1 MESNYRAVA
10 PGKGAAPYIG
20 GKRRLARR
28 IIERIEALPHAVYAE
43 VFVGMGGVFF
53 RRRFAP
59 RAEVINDRSRDV
71 ATFFRVLQRHH
82 QAFMDEMK
90 WKLGA
95 RAEFERLMAVDPE
108 TLTDLER
115 SARFYY
121 LQKLAFG
128 GKVAGRTFGVDAGGA
143 SGFNIVRLA
152 SELQEIHERLSG
164 VTIECLDFEAFL
176 DRYDRAG
183 TLFYLDPP
191 YWGSEGDYG
200 KGAFAR
206 EDFARLAARLKRL
219 KGHFLLSLNDT
230 PGVRETFDG
239 FDFEEVRLTYTIAE
253 TAAKPAAELIIADCP
268 CPGGS
273 QVGQGV
279 LV

>member
-1 MESNYRAVA
+1 MESNYRRVA

-20 GKRRLARR
+20 GKRMLARR
-28 IIERIEALPHAVYAE
+28 IIERIESLPHAVYAE

-59 RAEVINDRSRDV
+59 KAEVINDRSRDV

-82 QAFMDEMK
+82 QAFLDEMK
-90 WKLGA
+90 WKLGS
-95 RAEFERLMAVDPE
+95 RAEFQRLMDVDPD

-128 GKVAGRTFGVDAGGA
+128 GKVAGRNFGVDSSSP

-152 SELQEIHERLSG
+152 SELQDIHERLSG

-176 DRYDRAG
+176 DRYDRPGA
-183 TLFYLDPP
+183 LFYLDPP

-200 KGAFAR
+200 KGAFCR
-206 EDFARLAARLKRL
+206 DDFGRLANRLRNL

-230 PGVRETFDG
+230 PGVRECFEG
-239 FDFEEVRLTYTIAE
+239 FDFEEVHLTYTITGAG
-253 TAAKPAAELIIADCP
+253 AKQAAELIIADCP
-268 CPGGS
+268 CPAGS
-273 QVGQGV
+273 QVGQGN
-279 LV
+279 LI

>member
-1 MESNYRAVA
+1 MESNYRPVA

-28 IIERIEALPHAVYAE
+28 IIERIESLPHTAYAE

-82 QAFMDEMK
+82 QAFLDEMK
-90 WKLGA
+90 WKLGS
-95 RAEFERLMAVDPE
+95 RSEFERLMAVDPD

-128 GKVAGRTFGVDAGGA
+128 GKVAGRTFGVDRSSPSA
-143 SGFNIVRLA
+143 FNIVRLA
-152 SELQEIHERLSG
+152 SELQEIHERLAG

-176 DRYDRAG
+176 DRYDQPGA
-183 TLFYLDPP
+183 LFYLDPP

-200 KGAFAR
+200 KGAFVR
-206 EDFARLAARLKRL
+206 DDFARLADRLKRL

-230 PGVRETFDG
+230 EGVRDIFGEFDL
-239 FDFEEVRLTYTIAE
+239 EEVHLTYTIAE
-253 TAAKPAAELIIADCP
+253 SAAKQAAELIIADCP

-273 QVGQGV
+273 QVGQGN
-279 LV
+279 LI